1 MFQDKPI
8 IINRTLYSR
17 AFKLIICFSVF
28 IHIIGCKSNV
38 SQIRN
43 TSMDDFVDTISNIDI
58 GSYNE
63 IDWLTGDPSDGVI
76 VYNGYKLYD
85 IDNDGVDELFVLRQY
100 VNNQEKYKRNIK
112 DISDLSEFYKYAI
125 RQSFISE
132 SYKIIDGKAE
142 QLYLDNEPLMT
153 QAFEGGH
160 FGVFYFLLENGNIP
174 KFYNSYWEE
183 NLVIY
188 ENMKCKTTLSHI
200 GEPGVDEWIWEL
212 DGQRTVKDGALRHI
226 NNIHLLP

>member
-38 SQIRN
+38 SQIKN
-43 TSMDDFVDTISNIDI
+43 TSMDDFVDIISNIDI

-63 IDWLTGDPSDGVI
+63 IDWLTGEPSDGVI
-76 VYNGYKLYD
+76 VYNGYKLCD

-100 VNNQEKYKRNIK
+100 VNNQEKHKRYIK
-112 DISDLSEFYKYAI
+112 DISDLSAFYKYAI

-160 FGVFYFLLENGNIP
+160 FGVFYFLLENGNIA

-200 GEPGVDEWIWEL
+200 GEPGVDEWWWEL
-212 DGQRTVKDGALRHI
+212 DGQKTDKDSALKYI
-226 NNIHLLP
+226 NNIHLLS